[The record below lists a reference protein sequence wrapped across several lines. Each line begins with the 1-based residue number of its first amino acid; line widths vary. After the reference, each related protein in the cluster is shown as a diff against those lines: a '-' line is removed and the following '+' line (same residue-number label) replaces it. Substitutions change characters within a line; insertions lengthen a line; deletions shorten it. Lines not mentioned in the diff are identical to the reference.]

1 MAMQILVAIELL
13 KPMTNYQA
21 KNQAKNHAVRIFAG
35 IREAIGTD
43 KVIIEIE
50 PGTRAGELKAALAR
64 RYPQAAE
71 LIRVSRLAV
80 SESFVDDE
88 ETLELAGNS
97 HSNTLEIALIPPVS
111 GG

>member
-1 MAMQILVAIELL
+1 MATQTLVAIELL
-13 KPMTNYQA
+13 KPMT
-21 KNQAKNHAVRIFAG
+21 KNHAESYAVRIFAG
-35 IREAIGTD
+35 IREAIGTE

-50 PGTRAGELKAALAR
+50 PGTRAGEIKADLAR

-71 LIRVSRLAV
+71 LIQVSRLAV

-88 ETLELAGNS
+88 ETIGLEDS
-97 HSNTLEIALIPPVS
+97 SRSNTLEMALIPPVS

>member
-1 MAMQILVAIELL
+1 MATQTLVAIELL
-13 KPMTNYQA
+13 KPMT
-21 KNQAKNHAVRIFAG
+21 KNHAKSYAVWIFAG
-35 IREAIGTD
+35 IREAIGTE

-50 PGTRAGELKAALAR
+50 PGTRVGEIKADLAR

-80 SESFVDDE
+80 SESFVEDE
-88 ETLELAGNS
+88 ETIGLAGNS
-97 HSNTLEIALIPPVS
+97 RANTLEIALIPPVS

>member
-1 MAMQILVAIELL
+1 
-13 KPMTNYQA
+13 
-21 KNQAKNHAVRIFAG
+21 
-35 IREAIGTD
+35 
-43 KVIIEIE
+43 VIVEIE
-50 PGTRAGELKAALAR
+50 PGTSAGEIKADLAR

-71 LIRVSRLAV
+71 LIRISRLAV

-88 ETLELAGNS
+88 ESIGLAGNS

>member
-1 MAMQILVAIELL
+1 MATQTLVAIELL
-13 KPMTNYQA
+13 KPMT
-21 KNQAKNHAVRIFAG
+21 KNHAKNHAESYAVRIFAG
-35 IREAIGTD
+35 IREAIGTE

-50 PGTRAGELKAALAR
+50 PGTRAGEIKADLAR

-71 LIRVSRLAV
+71 LICISRLAV

-88 ETLELAGNS
+88 ETIGLEDNS
-97 HSNTLEIALIPPVS
+97 RSNTLEIALIPPVS

>member
-1 MAMQILVAIELL
+1 
-13 KPMTNYQA
+13 MT
-21 KNQAKNHAVRIFAG
+21 KNHTKSYAVRIFAG
-35 IREAIGTD
+35 IREAIGTE

-50 PGTRAGELKAALAR
+50 PGTSAGEIKADLAR

-71 LIRVSRLAV
+71 LIRISRLAV

-88 ETLELAGNS
+88 ETIRLAGNS

>member
-1 MAMQILVAIELL
+1 
-13 KPMTNYQA
+13 MTNNSSESHAESY
-21 KNQAKNHAVRIFAG
+21 AVRIFAG

-88 ETLELAGNS
+88 ETIGLAGNS
-97 HSNTLEIALIPPVS
+97 RSNTLEIALIPPVS

>member
-1 MAMQILVAIELL
+1 MATQTLVAIELL
-13 KPMTNYQA
+13 KPMT
-21 KNQAKNHAVRIFAG
+21 KNHAKSYAVRFFAG

-43 KVIIEIE
+43 QVMIEIE
-50 PGTRAGELKAALAR
+50 PETRAGEIKAALAR

-71 LIRVSRLAV
+71 LIQVSRLAV

-88 ETLELAGNS
+88 ETIGLEDS
-97 HSNTLEIALIPPVS
+97 SRSNTLEMALIPPVS

>member
-1 MAMQILVAIELL
+1 
-13 KPMTNYQA
+13 MTNNSSESPAESY
-21 KNQAKNHAVRIFAG
+21 AVRIFAG

-88 ETLELAGNS
+88 ETIGLAGNS
-97 HSNTLEIALIPPVS
+97 RSNTLEIALIPPVS

>member
-1 MAMQILVAIELL
+1 MAMQTFVAIELL
-13 KPMTNYQA
+13 KPMT
-21 KNQAKNHAVRIFAG
+21 KNHAKSYAIRIFAG

-50 PGTRAGELKAALAR
+50 PGTRAGEIKADLAR

-88 ETLELAGNS
+88 ETIGLEDS
-97 HSNTLEIALIPPVS
+97 SRSNTLEMALIPPVS